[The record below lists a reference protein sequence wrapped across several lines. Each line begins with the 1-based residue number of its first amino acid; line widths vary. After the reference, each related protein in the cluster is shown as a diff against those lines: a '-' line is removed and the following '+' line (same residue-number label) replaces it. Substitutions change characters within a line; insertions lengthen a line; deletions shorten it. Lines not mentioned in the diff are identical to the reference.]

1 MDKKKILI
9 VDDDR
14 NICDLLRIYLEDA
27 GYETHQCY
35 DGRSALEFLKGRS
48 VDLVLLDIMLPGIDG
63 WEVCKAIRLN
73 SRVPVILLTA
83 RDMLEDKLQGFEAG
97 ADDYIV
103 KPFQPREVVARIG
116 ARLRDGSKAAPCP
129 EGTGSALE
137 IGNLRV
143 DMGRYEARL
152 GGEPVAL
159 KPKEVQLLYFL
170 MQNPHRVF
178 TREQLLEKVWG
189 YRFTGETRT
198 VDVHIKRLREK
209 LGSETDGWAIRTVW
223 GVGYKFEV
231 LE

>member
-1 MDKKKILI
+1 MDKKSILI

-27 GYETHQCY
+27 GYETHQRY
-35 DGRSALEFLKGRS
+35 DGRSALGFLDEQA
-48 VDLVLLDIMLPGIDG
+48 VDLVLLDIMLPGMDG
-63 WEVCKAIRLN
+63 WEVCKAIRHK
-73 SRVPVILLTA
+73 SEVPVILLTA

-103 KPFQPREVVARIG
+103 KPFQPREVIARVK
-116 ARLRDGSKAAPCP
+116 ARLRDGSGGEPCP
-129 EGTGSALE
+129 GGAASVLE

-143 DMGRYEARL
+143 DMGRYEACL
-152 GGEPVAL
+152 EGEPVAL

-170 MQNPHRVF
+170 MLNKNRVF

-209 LGSETDGWAIRTVW
+209 LGAETHGWGIRTVW

-231 LE
+231 RE